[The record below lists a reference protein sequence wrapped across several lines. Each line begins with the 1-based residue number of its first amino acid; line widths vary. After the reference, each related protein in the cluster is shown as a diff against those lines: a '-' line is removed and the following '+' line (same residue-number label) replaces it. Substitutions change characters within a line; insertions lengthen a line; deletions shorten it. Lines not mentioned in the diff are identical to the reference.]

1 MIIER
6 SSFKRQYSA
15 DPLEPE
21 SKLSPET
28 VAGICG
34 CGRKAT
40 SSSQR
45 FCVPVTKETKS
56 RCPCVLNKRQ
66 CVAKCRCLK
75 CDNRVKNQD
84 KISCRCGESDK
95 KDELQGAVKTSCT
108 DRDGQRRTKCRC
120 YKNGQACSTR
130 CSCKNCGND
139 YGQREAH
146 IIPAS
151 KTHRR
156 RKITSSPPSLKR
168 ARTETFLEQS
178 EFEVQCGHWTTEE
191 TCLLDTVESFLC
203 ADNLLPSSKN
213 IGTLYNFFIKSQC
226 AIDLILTA
234 STKTAK
240 QIEGKL
246 NFLHNRQAALE
257 NLFYGISN
265 LDNGNTLRL

>member
-1 MIIER
+1 M
-6 SSFKRQYSA
+6 
-15 DPLEPE
+15 
-21 SKLSPET
+21 
-28 VAGICG
+28 
-34 CGRKAT
+34 
-40 SSSQR
+40 
-45 FCVPVTKETKS
+45 
-56 RCPCVLNKRQ
+56 
-66 CVAKCRCLK
+66 
-75 CDNRVKNQD
+75 KNQD
-84 KISCRCGESDK
+84 KISCCCGESDK

>member
-1 MIIER
+1 MVRDE
-6 SSFKRQYSA
+6 Q
-15 DPLEPE
+15 DV
-21 SKLSPET
+21 
-28 VAGICG
+28 VAI
-34 CGRKAT
+34 R
-40 SSSQR
+40 
-45 FCVPVTKETKS
+45 
-56 RCPCVLNKRQ
+56 LN
-66 CVAKCRCLK
+66 
-75 CDNRVKNQD
+75 
-84 KISCRCGESDK
+84 E
-95 KDELQGAVKTSCT
+95 
-108 DRDGQRRTKCRC
+108 
-120 YKNGQACSTR
+120 QACSTL
-130 CSCKNCGND
+130 CSCKNHGKNCGNVF
-139 YGQREAH
+139 GQRDAH
-146 IIPAS
+146 SMPGSA
-151 KTHRR
+151 THRR
-156 RKITSSPPSLKR
+156 RKTLSPPSLKR
-168 ARTETFLEQS
+168 VRTKTFLDQS